1 MTDRV
6 FSARRHNACVGL
18 LLLAS
23 LLRTQSAAGDDAAL
37 QAGESA
43 RGAPPDAERR
53 VGIAKPALALAD
65 VYAPGVGLG
74 GYLMSEKLDG
84 VRAYWDGSRLIT
96 RGGHLI
102 RAPDWFT
109 AGLPPVPLDGEL
121 WLGRGRFAEA
131 SGAARRLEPDPE
143 TWRDMRYM
151 LFDLPGGAGDFRAR
165 LAVLERLV
173 AAAGNAHVVLLEQVP
188 VSDDAALQARLAEVT
203 AAGGEG
209 LMLRRIDAPYRPG
222 RSDDLLKVKAFQE
235 GDARVVGH
243 LPGRGKHAGRLG
255 ALLVELPDGRR
266 FRIGTG
272 FTDAEREAPPPL
284 GSRVSFKHH
293 GLTRHGLPRF
303 ASFLHV
309 NDDF

>member
-1 MTDRV
+1 MTADL
-6 FSARRHNACVGL
+6 RRAACVGL
-18 LLLAS
+18 LLLSS
-23 LLRTQSAAGDDAAL
+23 LLRTPSAAADEPMVPDSAAAPDTVPDDA
-37 QAGESA
+37 SA
-43 RGAPPDAERR
+43 DPAR
-53 VGIAKPALALAD
+53 PALALAE
-65 VYAPGVGLG
+65 VYADGIALNGFLV
-74 GYLMSEKLDG
+74 SEKLDG
-84 VRAYWDGSRLIT
+84 VRAYWDGARLIT

-121 WLGRGRFAEA
+121 WLGRGRFAAA
-131 SGAARRLEPDPE
+131 SGAARRLEPDPAV
-143 TWRDMRYM
+143 WRQMRYM
-151 LFDLPGGAGDFRAR
+151 LFDLPGGTGDFHAR
-165 LAVLERLV
+165 LATLARLV
-173 AAAGNAHVVLLEQVP
+173 ADSGNPRVAVLEQVP
-188 VSDDAALQARLAEVT
+188 VRDAAALQARLESVV

-222 RSDDLLKVKAFQE
+222 RSDDLLKVKAHQE
-235 GDARVVGH
+235 GDARVVDH

-266 FRIGTG
+266 FRLGTG
-272 FTDAEREAPPPL
+272 FTDAERESPPPL
-284 GSRVSFKHH
+284 GSTVSFKYH

>member
-1 MTDRV
+1 MTVRLPFSHRRV
-6 FSARRHNACVGL
+6 ACVGL
-18 LLLAS
+18 LLAS
-23 LLRTQSAAGDDAAL
+23 WLLRMPSATSAETAL
-37 QAGESA
+37 PGAEVGP
-43 RGAPPDAERR
+43 RAPPDAEGR
-53 VGIAKPALALAD
+53 VDIAKPALTLAE

-84 VRAYWDGSRLIT
+84 VRAYWDGTRLIT

-165 LAVLERLV
+165 LAALQRLV

-272 FTDAEREAPPPL
+272 LSDAEREAPPPI

-309 NDDF
+309 NDDY